1 MTHWESVAMSLQ
13 VSTLVSLF
21 YGLFGC
27 STLLYQICMWQ
38 IHTSTVSLSLLLWI
52 HSVAAAA
59 KLYFY
64 NPCDYLFV
72 SAVLRVM
79 WHGLLKKHK
88 KVQTPKLFISWIN
101 NIKNSSESNFSKIN
115 ISTKVSVNHIPYQR
129 LYILNLVIFVPLLI
143 NTQILGVLNRFWFK
157 TTELLHNACQ
167 HG

>member
-59 KLYFY
+59 TLYFY

-115 ISTKVSVNHIPYQR
+115 ISTKASVNHIPYQR

-143 NTQILGVLNRFWFK
+143 NTQILGVLNSFWFK